1 MKIAAFSTGDRRRL
15 GVVVESGAEVN
26 LADLTDLGVKVSDL
40 AALWSDWPA
49 NRELILAGLAEGPP
63 LIPAAEVSWL
73 PPIDPGATFWAAAAN
88 YEEHLREGN
97 FNRPDYP
104 PFFIRNGQS
113 LVGHG
118 GDVHKP
124 WFSDRLDYEGELA
137 VVIGRR
143 AHLVGEAEAADYIA
157 GYTCFNDGSVRDWQ
171 RHTTQITVGKN
182 FSRSGALGPW
192 IATAD
197 DVPDVDN
204 RQLETTINGRQ
215 VQSSPVG
222 AAIWGILYVVSYLS
236 AITELQPGDIVALGT
251 PGGVGARQDPPLFL
265 SAGDR
270 VSIAID
276 GVGVLSHGVV
286 EPPASAEPWPA
297 GVR

>member
-15 GVVVESGAEVN
+15 GVVVESGAEVS
-26 LADLTDLGVKVSDL
+26 LVDLTDLGVKVLDL

-49 NRELILAGLAEGPP
+49 NRELIVARLAEGPP
-63 LIPAAEVSWL
+63 LIAAAEVTWL

-97 FNRPDYP
+97 FTRPDYP

-118 GDVHKP
+118 GDVQKP

-222 AAIWGILYVVSYLS
+222 AAIWGIRYVVSYLS
-236 AITELQPGDIVALGT
+236 AITVLQAGDIVALGT